1 MYESIQA
8 RVDAVIS
15 FIYHFCTKTNYV
27 GFQDSNY
34 LKLRFGTEA
43 GLCGR
48 KSRVRELYKRL
59 KKREGENL

>member
-1 MYESIQA
+1 MRAS
-8 RVDAVIS
+8 RLGWMPS
-15 FIYHFCTKTNYV
+15 FLSYYFCTKTNYV

-48 KSRVRELYKRL
+48 KSRVRELYCKRL
-59 KKREGENL
+59 KKRDGENL